1 MQVIAP
7 QIANIEA
14 SIFESLEENIQEF
27 MNGRRWTNDEFE
39 FEERIECTMQITISE
54 APSPTSFRGN
64 IQVQSSRPVFN
75 SDYNSAM
82 LLVNDGDFEISWDGS
97 SNIQFSID
105 QYRDNL
111 SSILAYYA
119 YLILG
124 MDYDSMALDG
134 GTTHY
139 LKAQTIVANAQNSG
153 PTGWKASQGNQ
164 NRYWLVENMLSQTFR
179 PVRNCL
185 YYYHRM
191 GLDQLFD
198 DVEAGRLAMAD
209 ALIEMRQT
217 HRIRPSSYNLQ
228 LFFLAKS
235 DEILKVFG
243 PRQRQ
248 RKPVCCRFSSKWT
261 RATSRNTTASWAD
274 LPFKHVEI
282 PEYPELRLD
291 RFARI
296 DMAARHD
303 GHDRR
308 DGSGKS
314 IVLGAL
320 GLLLGSR
327 SDTSSIRTG
336 TEKCT
341 VEGVFSCSPLAQA
354 WLQQHD
360 LDSWDERLSGAN
372 SQRKD
377 AAGCS
382 STTPP
387 SNCNCFSRLDS
398 SWSIFTGRTA
408 PNSFCNGTFNWL
420 GLMQTPTIQLC
431 SKTTRP
437 PTQRSKQRRTVWP
450 NSSSSARSPKRI

>member
-1 MQVIAP
+1 MRINYLLNLSLFAVLTIGIKAESHAQELNCRVQVIAP
-7 QIANIEA
+7 QIANVEA

-27 MNGRRWTNDEFE
+27 INGRRWSNDEFL

-82 LLVNDGDFEISWDGS
+82 LLVNDGDFEITWDGS
-97 SNIQFSID
+97 SNIQFSLD

-119 YLILG
+119 YMILG
-124 MDYDSMALDG
+124 MDYDSMSLEG
-134 GTTHY
+134 GTPYY

-153 PTGWKASQGNQ
+153 PTGWKASQGQQ

-198 DVEAGRLAMAD
+198 DVEQGRLAMAD

-243 PRQRQ
+243 PAPDAEKTRLL
-248 RKPVCCRFSSKWT
+248 PVLKQMDPGNISKY
-261 RATSRNTTASWAD
+261 D
-274 LPFKHVEI
+274 
-282 PEYPELRLD
+282 
-291 RFARI
+291 
-296 DMAARHD
+296 
-303 GHDRR
+303 
-308 DGSGKS
+308 S
-314 IVLGAL
+314 ILG
-320 GLLLGSR
+320 
-327 SDTSSIRTG
+327 
-336 TEKCT
+336 
-341 VEGVFSCSPLAQA
+341 
-354 WLQQHD
+354 
-360 LDSWDERLSGAN
+360 
-372 SQRKD
+372 
-377 AAGCS
+377 
-382 STTPP
+382 
-387 SNCNCFSRLDS
+387 
-398 SWSIFTGRTA
+398 
-408 PNSFCNGTFNWL
+408 
-420 GLMQTPTIQLC
+420 
-431 SKTTRP
+431 
-437 PTQRSKQRRTVWP
+437 
-450 NSSSSARSPKRI
+450 

>member
-1 MQVIAP
+1 MMRINYLFNLLLFAVLTIGIKAKSHAQELNCRVQVIAP
-7 QIANIEA
+7 QIANVEA

-27 MNGRRWTNDEFE
+27 INGRRWSNDEFL

-82 LLVNDGDFEISWDGS
+82 LLVNDGDFEITWDGS
-97 SNIQFSID
+97 SNIQFSLD

-119 YLILG
+119 YMILG
-124 MDYDSMALDG
+124 MDYDSMSLEG
-134 GTTHY
+134 GTPYY

-153 PTGWKASQGNQ
+153 PTGWKASQSQQ

-198 DVEAGRLAMAD
+198 DVEQGRLAMAD

-243 PRQRQ
+243 PAPDAEKTRLL
-248 RKPVCCRFSSKWT
+248 PVLKQMDPGNISKY
-261 RATSRNTTASWAD
+261 D
-274 LPFKHVEI
+274 
-282 PEYPELRLD
+282 
-291 RFARI
+291 
-296 DMAARHD
+296 
-303 GHDRR
+303 
-308 DGSGKS
+308 S
-314 IVLGAL
+314 ILG
-320 GLLLGSR
+320 
-327 SDTSSIRTG
+327 
-336 TEKCT
+336 
-341 VEGVFSCSPLAQA
+341 
-354 WLQQHD
+354 
-360 LDSWDERLSGAN
+360 
-372 SQRKD
+372 
-377 AAGCS
+377 
-382 STTPP
+382 
-387 SNCNCFSRLDS
+387 
-398 SWSIFTGRTA
+398 
-408 PNSFCNGTFNWL
+408 
-420 GLMQTPTIQLC
+420 
-431 SKTTRP
+431 
-437 PTQRSKQRRTVWP
+437 
-450 NSSSSARSPKRI
+450 